1 MFIKFLALV
10 EKQLN
15 FKIKSLQSNNDGEF
29 KEFSSYLAAH
39 NIEHKF
45 SYPYTPEQNGRVKQ
59 KLRHVI
65 ETSLAFLAKAF
76 LPLSFWLYA
85 FHTTIFLINHLP
97 TKVLKYQ
104 SPFQTLFGKIP
115 NYHYLKTFGCLC
127 YPLDHTTSKNCNI
140 VLLHAS
146 FLAIETITKDTYIL
160 IQKLP
165 DFK

>member
-65 ETSLAFLAKAF
+65 ETSLAFLAKASS
-76 LPLSFWLYA
+76 PLSFWLYV
-85 FHTTIFLINHLP
+85 FHTAIFLINHLP

-127 YPLDHTTSKNCNI
+127 YPYIRPYNKQNLQYCSTPCIFLGYRNNHKGYLYFDPKTTR
-140 VLLHAS
+140 L
-146 FLAIETITKDTYIL
+146 
-160 IQKLP
+160 
-165 DFK
+165 